1 MKKSSRVREML
12 ASSDR
17 KNALSSKEGAHSPP
31 LPKGTHRTDSLVKC
45 SLSKDKD
52 NDKVPLSSRQEKP
65 AIDAE
70 NESGWFRFPSATLKS
85 EDSGIISTDNCQG
98 GLKSQ
103 SQPHVT

>member
-1 MKKSSRVREML
+1 ML